1 MFYGI
6 KFSDN
11 ILDDF
16 RYFFVGNNSKLM
28 GINFIR
34 DIFKRFY
41 NLLLLLL
48 LTILKKKLIINKMNN
63 CKYFK
68 FFGFFFLLFME
79 MYWFY
84 KCVCGV
90 GFVRCVEYFRY
101 VIYSSRF

>member
-48 LTILKKKLIINKMNN
+48 TILKKNYILKNWMIVIILN
-63 CKYFK
+63 FLDL
-68 FFGFFFLLFME
+68 FFI
-79 MYWFY
+79 
-84 KCVCGV
+84 VCGNV
-90 GFVRCVEYFRY
+90 LVL
-101 VIYSSRF
+101 

>member
-28 GINFIR
+28 GINFRR

-48 LTILKKKLIINKMNN
+48 LTILKKINN
-63 CKYFK
+63 
-68 FFGFFFLLFME
+68 
-79 MYWFY
+79 
-84 KCVCGV
+84 
-90 GFVRCVEYFRY
+90 
-101 VIYSSRF
+101 